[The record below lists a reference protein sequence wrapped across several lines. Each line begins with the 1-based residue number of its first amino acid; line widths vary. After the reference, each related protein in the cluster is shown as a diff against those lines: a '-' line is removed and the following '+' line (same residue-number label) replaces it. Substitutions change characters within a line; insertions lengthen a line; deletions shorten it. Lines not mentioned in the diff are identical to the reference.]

1 MYPWFFDN
9 TLKTYIRAYKGFYL
23 NVIGGIQASQVTG
36 RYVQMVKSL
45 VSNARTHDFKLK
57 LFSVFYELLVI
68 MDKSGVDLNE
78 WKFL

>member
-1 MYPWFFDN
+1 
-9 TLKTYIRAYKGFYL
+9 
-23 NVIGGIQASQVTG
+23 VVGGIQASQVTG

-78 WKFL
+78 